1 MFNLTCGGA
10 SRGWTS
16 SAHRCFLEIRRSRVS
31 NAREVSVTY
40 PGPVAT
46 CFIAVYTYA
55 VPTPTP
61 AVNEPIRKQ
70 SCGNYTETVPLLGTA
85 LPLRALA
92 TLSPTSSACDFS
104 FGGEGRGR
112 YPIFNHPLLTKFRDS
127 AFFPIGKKEINR
139 RNFQISFTKFIF
151 IYIYI
156 FINDFIIIVLAI
168 IMLRIKI
175 KYQRLSMLFSYLL
188 YYIQHSFLFFFL

>member
-1 MFNLTCGGA
+1 MTCGGA

-104 FGGEGRGR
+104 FGGREGGD
-112 YPIFNHPLLTKFRDS
+112 IQFST
-127 AFFPIGKKEINR
+127 
-139 RNFQISFTKFIF
+139 T
-151 IYIYI
+151 
-156 FINDFIIIVLAI
+156 
-168 IMLRIKI
+168 
-175 KYQRLSMLFSYLL
+175 LFSR
-188 YYIQHSFLFFFL
+188 SFATPRFFLLEKKK